1 MMPRIAI
8 AKPTLAGGM
17 PRLPV
22 NKNGRRCV
30 VWDAGDGCSGSKR
43 LAERKM
49 NQRLLK
55 VPRWKATRQWVSKV
69 RQTLRVQSL
78 RNGSF
83 RLGVGVVGFLGE
95 DCGGDSSS

>member
-1 MMPRIAI
+1 MRPRIAI

-17 PRLPV
+17 PRPPV
-22 NKNGRRCV
+22 NENGRCWT
-30 VWDAGDGCSGSKR
+30 VWEGGDGWAGSKR

-55 VPRWKATRQWVSKV
+55 VPRWKAKRQWVSKV

-78 RNGSF
+78 WKGSF
-83 RLGVGVVGFLGE
+83 RLGSGVVGVLGE
-95 DCGGDSSS
+95 G